1 MSPLAAVVLV
11 TALAVTVVAVVAGI
25 ARQREA
31 EPDAPWW
38 SRPAV
43 WVGASVTVALL
54 GLFVA
59 PKLLGFTFV
68 FLPFLWIG
76 GLGRRRRDRTD
87 PSDHEV

>member
-11 TALAVTVVAVVAGI
+11 TALAAAVLGAAVHFL
-25 ARQREA
+25 RHREA
-31 EPDAPWW
+31 EPGAPWW
-38 SRPAV
+38 GRPAV
-43 WVGASVTVALL
+43 WVGASVVFALL

-76 GLGRRRRDRTD
+76 GLGRRERREPD
-87 PSDHEV
+87 PSDREV